1 VNPVKQE
8 QTPQGV
14 VHFPL
19 PEHEFGHGVYAANVK
34 GSSIWATMTS
44 ESTKFLILP
53 SLQDGRWGFN
63 EAREYL
69 RDVQIYSS

>member
-1 VNPVKQE
+1 MNPVKQE

-19 PEHEFGHGVYAANVK
+19 PEHEFGHGVYAANAE

-44 ESTKFLILP
+44 ESTKTLILP
-53 SLQDGRWGFN
+53 SLQEWMMGF
-63 EAREYL
+63 
-69 RDVQIYSS
+69 